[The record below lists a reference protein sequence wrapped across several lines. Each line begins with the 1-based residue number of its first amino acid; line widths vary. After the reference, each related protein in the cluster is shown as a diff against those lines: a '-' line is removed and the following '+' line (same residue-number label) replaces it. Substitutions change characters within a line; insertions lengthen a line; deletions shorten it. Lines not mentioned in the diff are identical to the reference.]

1 MILSKVKKSFK
12 QLLPA
17 GLAASLKYWRAYQRA
32 MMKLGNHNAERQRL
46 FSEMVSR
53 SVGLPAMQ
61 VGVRDA
67 KYAPHWVSVDL
78 YDSSPLIDYHYDIH
92 DLKFED
98 ESFNFVA
105 CLAVLEHV
113 QTPQK
118 AIAELYRVLKP
129 GGEIWVE
136 VPFNQPYHAS
146 PQDYWRVS
154 PDGLRIWMS
163 DFDEIAVGL
172 FAPQGSP
179 IYNGIFFHG
188 KKRGQ

>member
-1 MILSKVKKSFK
+1 MISSRVKKSLK
-12 QLLPA
+12 QLLPTD
-17 GLAASLKYWRAYQRA
+17 LAASLKYWRAYQRA
-32 MMKLGNHNAERQRL
+32 MTKLGNHNVDRQRL
-46 FSEMVSR
+46 FNEMVAR
-53 SVGLPAMQ
+53 SIGQPSMQ
-61 VGVRDA
+61 IGVREA

-78 YDSSPLIDYHYDIH
+78 YDPSPLIDYHYDIH

-98 ESFNFVA
+98 ASFNFVA

-113 QTPQK
+113 QHPQK
-118 AIAELYRVLKP
+118 AISELHRVLKP
-129 GGEIWVE
+129 AGEVWVE

-154 PDGLRIWMS
+154 PDGLRIWMA

-179 IYNGIFFHG
+179 IYNGIYFHG
-188 KKRGQ
+188 KKRSQ